1 MSGANASPIGRSDQE
16 MSGANASPIG
26 RSDQEMI
33 IVKIGGGRT
42 INLKG
47 IVQDLAVLDEPF
59 IIVHG
64 ANAIRDEIAAKMGY
78 PTKTV
83 TSVSG
88 YSSVLSDEHAI
99 DVIMMAYAGLQNKRL
114 VELCQQHGINA
125 VGLSGIDGRLV
136 EGARNKG
143 IRVRQNEKTIMMH
156 DYSGK
161 PRSVNKELIALLTG
175 HGYVPVICIPIVDE
189 SGAAINSE
197 NDDIVSL
204 LQEALCAGTV
214 IQLIEAPGILND
226 PKNEDSLIRQIPK
239 AELES
244 REALVEGRMKRK
256 ILALRKLAGGSV
268 ERILISDGR
277 VEHPIRDALS
287 GHGTTIQ

>member
-1 MSGANASPIGRSDQE
+1 
-16 MSGANASPIG
+16 
-26 RSDQEMI
+26 MI

-42 INLKG
+42 INLRG
-47 IVQDLAVLDEPF
+47 IVRDLSLLKEPL

-64 ANAIRDEIAAKMGY
+64 ANAVRDDIAAKLGH

-83 TSVSG
+83 TSASG
-88 YSSVLSDEHAI
+88 YSSVLSDENAI

-136 EGARNKG
+136 QGERNKG
-143 IRVRQNEKTIMMH
+143 IRVRQNEKTILMR

-161 PRSVNKELIALLTG
+161 PRSVNKELITLLID
-175 HGYVPVICIPIVDE
+175 HGYTPVLSIPILDE
-189 SGAAINSE
+189 SNTAINSE

-204 LQEALCAGTV
+204 LQESLQAGTV
-214 IQLIEAPGILND
+214 IQLIEAPGFLND
-226 PKNEDSLIRQIPK
+226 AKDENSLVKHISR
-239 AELES
+239 AELEA
-244 REALVEGRMKRK
+244 REAQVEGRMKRK
-256 ILALRKLAGGSV
+256 MLALRKLAAGGV

-277 VEHPIRDALS
+277 VERPVQDALS
-287 GHGTTIQ
+287 GKGTTVQ